1 MDRMKKG
8 TLMVIIFCFNI
19 YFSSAQV
26 PINSAEMKMMEDT
39 VHGQTTV
46 GGYGDAYY
54 QRNNNEE
61 VSRLNL
67 ERFVLFVGHKFDKKF
82 SFFSEL
88 EVEDAKV
95 SGGEEG
101 GEIALEQCFIQYNLN
116 PSHYFKFGLFIPQI
130 GLLNQNHLPQNYY
143 GNERNTVEQ
152 LLIPATWREL
162 GITFIGSFSK
172 IPLTYSFALLNGLN
186 SASFEH
192 GSGIRGGRFEGR
204 NASGNNLAFNA
215 ACEYSYEK
223 FKFQLS
229 GYYGGSVGLSSKDA
243 DSLRI
248 DGGFLG
254 TPVAIAEANIRYS
267 GKKFLAKALF
277 ASVTIPNA
285 ASINRVYENNT
296 AYRTYGGYL
305 EIAYQ
310 LCQSKDSTSYSQFFG
325 FVRYEKL
332 NLNAELPNNGI
343 SDPTLNQQYFVVGLS
358 YLPIHNLVF
367 KADVK
372 FRTTD
377 TPNPGLFDAQYSTD
391 YKKRNSFI
399 NIGLG
404 YSF

>member
-1 MDRMKKG
+1 MKKG
-8 TLMVIIFCFNI
+8 ILSVFIICFNVCL
-19 YFSSAQV
+19 STAQV
-26 PINSAEMKMMEDT
+26 RMNSAEIRMMEDSL
-39 VHGQTTV
+39 HGRTTV
-46 GGYGDAYY
+46 GGYGNAYY
-54 QRNNNEE
+54 QRDNNEE
-61 VSRLNL
+61 VSRMNL

-101 GEIALEQCFIQYNLN
+101 GEVALEQCFVQYNVN

-162 GITFIGSFSK
+162 GISFNGSLSK
-172 IPLTYSFALLNGLN
+172 IPLTYSLALMNGLN

-192 GSGIRGGRFEGR
+192 GSGIRGGRYEGR
-204 NASGNNLAFNA
+204 EASGNNLAFNA
-215 ACEYSYEK
+215 ACEYSYQK
-223 FKFQLS
+223 FKFQFS
-229 GYYGGSVGLSSKDA
+229 GYYGGSVGLSPDDA
-243 DSLRI
+243 DSLKI
-248 DGGFLG
+248 KGGFFG

-267 GKKFLAKALF
+267 GKKFSTKALF
-277 ASVTIPNA
+277 TLLTIPNA

-296 AYRTYGGYL
+296 AYRSYGGYFEL
-305 EIAYQ
+305 AYK
-310 LCQSKDSTSYSQFFG
+310 LCQSKDSTSQAQLFG
-325 FVRYEKL
+325 FARYEKL

-343 SDPTLNQQYFVVGLS
+343 SDPTLDQQYLVVGIS
-358 YLPIHNLVF
+358 FLPIHNLVF

-372 FRTTD
+372 FKTTG
-377 TPNPGLFDAQYSTD
+377 TPNPVLLDAQNSTD
-391 YKKRNSFI
+391 YKKQNSFI